1 MPGPSGSP
9 EAPPERPAAA
19 AAVRVP
25 TWGAEALWHQLE
37 PLLPGLGVE
46 VLARL
51 ESTNSELLER
61 ARGAGRGTQRGTPRG
76 SGRPGAPGSDARDS
90 RSGAGTPSVSGAG
103 SGPSAPSHGRRAE
116 DAQPCLLVAEHQT
129 RGRGRLGRDWRS
141 SAGASLTF
149 SLSLPMQPRD
159 WSGLS
164 LAVGVAIADALDPL
178 TDRPPR
184 IALKWPNDLW
194 LQDAP
199 GRGRKLGGIL
209 IETVAQGDRR
219 TVVVGIG
226 LNIRPL
232 PGSAGS
238 ADPDAG
244 LAHGLACLEELDPA
258 ATAPGALSAIA
269 LPLVQALQRFER
281 EGFAGS
287 HAAYARRDLLAG
299 QPLTTL
305 GGTQSWHGRGEGI
318 GEDGALLLRLAD
330 GTLER
335 IVSGEVS
342 VRLASSPAADPA
354 PHAGSAGTAAC

>member
-1 MPGPSGSP
+1 MPETAGSREVP
-9 EAPPERPAAA
+9 AARPAAA
-19 AAVRVP
+19 ADARAP
-25 TWGAEALWHQLE
+25 TWGAEALWRQLE

-51 ESTNSELLER
+51 ESTNSELLDR
-61 ARGAGRGTQRGTPRG
+61 ARGAGRGTPRGAQRGADRT
-76 SGRPGAPGSDARDS
+76 GAP
-90 RSGAGTPSVSGAG
+90 SGTVPG
-103 SGPSAPSHGRRAE
+103 HGRRAE

-149 SLSLPMQPRD
+149 SLSLPLQPRD

-164 LAVGVAIADALDPL
+164 LAVGVAIADALDPR
-178 TDRPPR
+178 TDGPPR

-194 LQDAP
+194 LLDAP

-226 LNIRPL
+226 LNIRP
-232 PGSAGS
+232 PAGSAGSVAS

-244 LAHGLACLEELDPA
+244 LAHGLASLEELDPA
-258 ATAPGALSAIA
+258 ATAPGTLAAIA
-269 LPLVQALQRFER
+269 LPLVQALQRFEH
-281 EGFAGS
+281 EGFAAS
-287 HAAYARRDLLAG
+287 HAAYARRDLLVG

-305 GGTQSWHGRGEGI
+305 GGTQSLQGRGEGV

-330 GTLER
+330 GRLER

-342 VRLASSPAADPA
+342 VRLAPSPVTEPA
-354 PHAGSAGTAAC
+354 PDTGPAGATTC